1 MFYDD
6 LEDDRSVQS
15 GLSLGSLGSL
25 DSSMLSV
32 ASASTVFL
40 SEPPGIPHVD
50 AFIKNPAMRYENI
63 KPVRKQRRA
72 KASAQEL
79 PLGVASGTLR
89 RTAVH
94 MNKKDFL
101 NLFNFIDACG
111 DFNGVITMNELDLA
125 FAKYRYAA
133 LHYSEED
140 EARRLM
146 VGLEQT
152 IIAAKLTPI
161 TWFDRYHTGKKEGG
175 GGHSQNSGH
184 AHSHDNHLYNSKGP
198 EHVSQSH
205 GHLGDAPEVDYSNA
219 WMTHHDLDHGIAKL
233 RVSLFMAPWRQK
245 EVDIVLRYMD
255 PSADGQLSMD
265 EVVRAFHR
273 LHMPAETHF
282 IMEMAGD
289 ILSVLDTYVT
299 ERHLRIRDLFE
310 MFMAEGDTPGM
321 QSKREITKKDMHK
334 ALKKF
339 FTSNVGREAVQ
350 HDAELHKKGGGG
362 GISFDTRDH
371 DDDDVSIGS
380 LGSMGSIG
388 STSPKHRGRGTGGK
402 KYSSPSS
409 IGGDGSVAS
418 SSSSVSGCRMRQR
431 RPKAQT
437 KVVLPALSNHRD
449 MMRRVATEARTL
461 SDERYLFRTASY
473 PATGRS
479 VVAPRTKTKR
489 PRPRPRPMGNGS
501 GSSVSGSISVS
512 ASVSRHAPTN
522 LDLLRSVNKDS
533 TLGRNPKFARFLND
547 HSKQFNAHFT
557 QLDKTL
563 DKALARLAHF

>member
-1 MFYDD
+1 MFDND

-63 KPVRKQRRA
+63 KVRKQRRA

-79 PLGVASGTLR
+79 PLGAESNTLR
-89 RTAVH
+89 RTAMH
-94 MNKKDFL
+94 MNRKDFL
-101 NLFNFIDACG
+101 NLFNYIDACG
-111 DFNGVITMNELDLA
+111 DFNGLITMNELDLA

-133 LHYSEED
+133 LHFSEED

-146 VGLEQT
+146 VELEQT

-161 TWFDRYHTGKKEGG
+161 SWFDRFHTGKKEGG
-175 GGHSQNSGH
+175 GGHPQNSGH
-184 AHSHDNHLYNSKGP
+184 AHSHSNNLYNSKGP
-198 EHVSQSH
+198 EDVAQSH
-205 GHLGDAPEVDYSNA
+205 KHRGDAPEVDYSNT

-233 RVSLFMAPWRQK
+233 RVGLFMPPWRQK

-255 PSADGQLSMD
+255 PSADGQLSME
-265 EVVRAFHR
+265 EVARAFHR

-299 ERHLRIRDLFE
+299 ERRMRIRDLFE

-321 QSKREITKKDMHK
+321 QSKREITKKGLHK

-339 FTSNVGREAVQ
+339 FTSNSGREAVQ
-350 HDAELHKKGGGG
+350 HDAEMHKKGGG
-362 GISFDTRDH
+362 GISFDCSR
-371 DDDDVSIGS
+371 DDDDISMGSMGS
-380 LGSMGSIG
+380 LGSLG
-388 STSPKHRGRGTGGK
+388 STKPKPRGRGRGGK
-402 KYSSPSS
+402 MYSIPSS
-409 IGGDGSVAS
+409 IGGDSSVVS
-418 SSSSVSGCRMRQR
+418 SSSSVSGRRMRQR
-431 RPKAQT
+431 RPNTQA
-437 KVVLPALSNHRD
+437 KVVLPTLSNHRD
-449 MMRRVATEARTL
+449 LMRKVATEARTL

-479 VVAPRTKTKR
+479 VVVPGTKTK
-489 PRPRPRPMGNGS
+489 RPRPRPMGNGS
-501 GSSVSGSISVS
+501 GSSVSGSISS
-512 ASVSRHAPTN
+512 SHAPTN
-522 LDLLRSVNKDS
+522 LELLHSVNKDS

-547 HSKQFNAHFT
+547 HSKQFNARFT